1 VKHWCHSTQT
11 RQTGFTLLEVMLVIT
26 LMALIVSFV
35 VVNIGGTNNAD
46 QLEKQ
51 ARRFQVVFD
60 MASDLAILNQKQLG
74 LHIDEEKLTYQFM
87 ILNDEQKWQWLDT
100 DKAFAENELKE
111 PFTLELLLDG
121 LPWDADDNLF
131 DTEVFDE
138 ELSLSDEGVEIG
150 DEEDKQLPPP
160 QIFIFPS
167 GEITPFSLVFKFE
180 PDFGDEAVT
189 YFRVNGIDETP
200 LAFEGPLDAL

>member
-1 VKHWCHSTQT
+1 VKYCRHSSQP
-11 RQTGFTLLEVMLVIT
+11 QQAGFTLLEVMLVIT

-35 VVNIGGTNNAD
+35 VVNIGGTNNAE

-74 LHIDEEKLTYQFM
+74 LYINEETLTYQFM
-87 ILNDEQKWQWLDT
+87 ALDDDQKWQWLDI
-100 DKAFAENELKE
+100 DKAFKETELKE

-121 LPWDADDNLF
+121 LPWDSSDNLF

-138 ELSLSDEGVEIG
+138 DLSVSDEGVEIG
-150 DEEDKQLPPP
+150 SEEDKPLPPP
-160 QIFIFPS
+160 QVFIFPS

-180 PDFGDEAVT
+180 PDFGDETVT
-189 YFRVNGIDETP
+189 YYRVNGIDETP
-200 LAFEGPLDAL
+200 LVLEGPLDSL

>member
-1 VKHWCHSTQT
+1 
-11 RQTGFTLLEVMLVIT
+11 MIT

-35 VVNIGGTNNAD
+35 VVNIGVTNNAE

-60 MASDLAILNQKQLG
+60 MASDMAILNQQQLG
-74 LHIDEEKLTYQFM
+74 LYIDEEKLTYQFM
-87 ILNDEQKWQWLDT
+87 ILDDQQRWQWLDN
-100 DKAFAENELKE
+100 DRAFAATELKE

-131 DTEVFDE
+131 DQEVFDE
-138 ELSLSDEGVEIG
+138 ELSISDEGVEIG
-150 DEEDKQLPPP
+150 NEEDKALPPP
-160 QIFIFPS
+160 QVFIFPS

-180 PDFGDEAVT
+180 PDFGDEPVT
-189 YFRVNGIDETP
+189 YYRVNGIDETP
-200 LAFEGPLDAL
+200 LDFEGPLDIL

>member
-1 VKHWCHSTQT
+1 
-11 RQTGFTLLEVMLVIT
+11 MIT

-35 VVNIGGTNNAD
+35 VVNIGGTNNAE

-74 LHIDEEKLTYQFM
+74 LHIDEEKLTYRFM
-87 ILNDEQKWQWLDT
+87 ILNEEQKWQWLDT
-100 DKAFAENELKE
+100 DKAFAETGLKE

-138 ELSLSDEGVEIG
+138 ELSVSDEGVEIG
-150 DEEDKQLPPP
+150 DEKEKQLPPP
-160 QIFIFPS
+160 QVLIFPS

-180 PDFGDEAVT
+180 PDFGDETVT